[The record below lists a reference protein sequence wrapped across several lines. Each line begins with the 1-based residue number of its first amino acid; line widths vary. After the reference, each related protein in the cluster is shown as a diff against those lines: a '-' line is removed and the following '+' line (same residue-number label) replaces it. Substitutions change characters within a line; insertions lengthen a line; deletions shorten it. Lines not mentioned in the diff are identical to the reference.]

1 MGLENKINLKGLF
14 IWLICALF
22 FMYEFLLRTVVGT
35 FQAQIMNDLHL
46 TPMTFS
52 LLSTTGYLV
61 IYGIMQIPV
70 GIITVRFGLKKTLLI
85 ALIFCACSTL
95 GFALSHQFSIAMF
108 FRILMGLGSSFGFIC
123 LLIAVYDWM
132 PRANIALFI
141 GISQFIGT
149 LGPMLAA
156 GPLTSLS
163 QTSMIGWRVIFFS
176 MSVISIV
183 IAVLTLLFVENN
195 RNTREKFIVLTKPMK
210 ISENLLKI
218 ISQKQVWSI
227 ALFSGCVYF
236 AIEYFSENIGVEFLI
251 KKGFS
256 LSFSSYMITL
266 AWLGY
271 ALGCPLLGFISD
283 KIQRRKPL
291 MLTSAFTALVSLSGI
306 IYFPFG
312 KTLTGI
318 CFLALGLSASG
329 QSIGFAAI
337 AEQCKENFLAIG
349 LAFNNA
355 MIALITSINAPILG
369 SMLSYPLQIKNSQEV
384 LFILI
389 IFSIISI
396 VISAFAIKETFGKSV
411 KENTVLLWA

>member
-1 MGLENKINLKGLF
+1 MNLEGKINLKGLF

-46 TPMTFS
+46 NPITFS

-70 GIITVRFGLKKTLLI
+70 GIISVRFGLKKTLLI
-85 ALIFCACSTL
+85 ALICCACSTL
-95 GFALSHQFSIAMF
+95 GFALSHQFSVAMF
-108 FRILMGLGSSFGFIC
+108 FRIFMGLGSSFGFIC
-123 LLIAVYDWM
+123 LLVAVYDWM
-132 PRANIALFI
+132 PRANIALLI
-141 GISQFIGT
+141 GLSQFIGT

-163 QTSMIGWRVIFFS
+163 QISMIGWRVIFFS
-176 MSVISIV
+176 MAVIGIV

-195 RNTREKFIVLTKPMK
+195 RNTREKFIILTKPMK
-210 ISENLLKI
+210 ISKNLLKI

-283 KIQRRKPL
+283 KVQRRKPV
-291 MLTSAFTALVSLSGI
+291 MLASAFTGLVSLSGI

-329 QSIGFAAI
+329 QSIGFAVI

-355 MIALITSINAPILG
+355 MIALVTSINAPVLG
-369 SMLSYPLQIKNSQEV
+369 SMLSYPLEIKNSQEV

-389 IFSIISI
+389 IFAIISI
-396 VISAFAIKETFGKSV
+396 VISSFAIKETFGKSMR
-411 KENTVLLWA
+411 ENTVLL